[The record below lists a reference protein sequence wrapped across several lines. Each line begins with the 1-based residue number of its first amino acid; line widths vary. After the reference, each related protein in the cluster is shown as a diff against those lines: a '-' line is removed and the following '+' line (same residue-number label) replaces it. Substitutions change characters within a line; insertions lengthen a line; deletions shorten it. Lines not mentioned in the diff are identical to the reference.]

1 VRCGRRTCKMSSP
14 HHPAAHVAKAM
25 LDDDNASPNAHDDG
39 MSLDSEPALDQL
51 AAAAADPNDGNIKA
65 FAMLQFPD
73 AKYFMKQEK
82 LMLGRDMDTFR
93 AAVISDEGQQLSAD
107 LLDQL
112 LSQALSLSSPRLGH
126 DDPLLYHLSGYPTTA
141 VGPVSPPVPPA
152 QDDHQPA
159 NHGALVN
166 DDIKM
171 DPIPDVPDLSGPTSP
186 LNDTV
191 PVSLKLPDDEKGSPD
206 CPFLGLHP
214 AKTANSGIP
223 SGGSISRKHAL
234 IEFNPNSGR
243 FEILIM
249 GRNGLFVNDEFHDVL
264 ERVQLSQADAIQIG
278 GVRFTFH
285 LPANAYD
292 EDEEEPPDPNSLSGR
307 MSMTFEDANGAN
319 VEAEIDSDESSLRE
333 HDSLLSSWDSD
344 DLLGSR
350 SDESLLGFDDDAEDV
365 DPEDDDEDDDPE
377 SEGDEDAGRMK
388 TVKIKLTL
396 NHSRKKGRPSKPATK
411 KSTKHVSTNKSAAAK
426 VEKPKKGKQKAED
439 DSDGEQK
446 PKPDKDDG
454 PVHRIAR
461 DEPLTNGDGIVIPG
475 LPVGAIIPA
484 RRKGPG
490 RPPKDGLMSKRER
503 QLLVKQWKE
512 QEKAKELG
520 LDPSD
525 IMVDEPKK
533 AGRPRKNSKGEEIL
547 DSLELPEK
555 DAEPAVRKKMTR
567 PPRSPSPQMKESDY
581 TEEQLERPT
590 GNYLSFIYDA
600 IKESPDKKMNLQQ
613 IYSAIERKYP
623 YFKFRAP
630 STGWQSSVRHN
641 LGQNDVF
648 VKLEKDGKGFFWG
661 IKDGVSIERVRKK
674 RSPQPSHIYPA
685 SNPYSLP
692 QQGFG
697 GNTPGFGQSLQGYS
711 SSYSTATPRPP
722 GSTASG
728 VGIGQGSGYGSQ
740 TVVTPAGVSQLAAAG
755 SGAPGIQRPSQDVI
769 DTFVSVFK
777 RSFHEKNNEFDLGMV
792 ERMVN
797 NAVKRVLEPQT
808 MVNVPLLG
816 LEQGVVDAFRG
827 CIERSQPPGRS
838 FSLLSPRTGLTAAAG
853 QPLIAT
859 PSPATAASA
868 GAAAG
873 AAAARSTTPPSPTGT
888 TKDAAAPAAAPSP
901 TNPSAVTGASSSG
914 EAVASTKET
923 SARDMSGRKRSILE
937 VDGVED
943 SLQKRPNTEA

>member
-1 VRCGRRTCKMSSP
+1 MQPS
-14 HHPAAHVAKAM
+14 HHLAHVAKTM
-25 LDDDNASPNAHDDG
+25 LDDANVNDDG
-39 MSLDSEPALDQL
+39 MSLGSDPAPDQPHP
-51 AAAAADPNDGNIKA
+51 ADPADGNIKA

-126 DDPLLYHLSGYPTTA
+126 DDPLLYHLSGYPTA
-141 VGPVSPPVPPA
+141 ALDPVSPPVPPV
-152 QDDHQPA
+152 QDDHQPGRHA
-159 NHGALVN
+159 ALIN
-166 DDIKM
+166 DDIRM

-191 PVSLKLPDDEKGSPD
+191 PVSLKLPDDEKGSPE

-214 AKTANSGIP
+214 AKTANTGIP

-344 DLLGSR
+344 DLLGSP
-350 SDESLLGFDDDAEDV
+350 SDESILGFDDDAEDG
-365 DPEDDDEDDDPE
+365 DPEDDEDDDPE
-377 SEGDEDAGRMK
+377 SEGEVDPSRTK

-396 NHSRKKGRPSKPATK
+396 NHSRKKGRPPKPAPK
-411 KSTKHVSTNKSAAAK
+411 KSTKHVAASKSAAPK
-426 VEKPKKGKQKAED
+426 VEKPKKGKHRAED
-439 DSDGEQK
+439 DSDVEQK

-525 IMVDEPKK
+525 IVVDEPKK
-533 AGRPRKNSKGEEIL
+533 TGRPRKNSKGEEIL
-547 DSLELPEK
+547 DSLELPDK
-555 DAEPAVRKKMTR
+555 DAEPAARKKMTR

-581 TEEQLERPT
+581 TDEQLERPT

-692 QQGFG
+692 PQGFG
-697 GNTPGFGQSLQGYS
+697 GNAPGFGQSLQSY
-711 SSYSTATPRPP
+711 SSYSSATPRPP
-722 GSTASG
+722 GATTSSL
-728 VGIGQGSGYGSQ
+728 GIGQGPGYASQ
-740 TVVTPAGVSQLAAAG
+740 PVVTSAGVGQLAAAG

-838 FSLLSPRTGLTAAAG
+838 FSLLSPRTGLTATAA

-859 PSPATAASA
+859 PSSATAASA

-873 AAAARSTTPPSPTGT
+873 AAAARSTTPPSPTGVA
-888 TKDAAAPAAAPSP
+888 KDVATPAALPGSANPPAAAD
-901 TNPSAVTGASSSG
+901 ASSSG
-914 EAVASTKET
+914 EAAESTGET
-923 SARDMSGRKRSILE
+923 SARDRSGRKRSILE

-943 SLQKRPNTEA
+943 SLQKRLNTEA

>member
-1 VRCGRRTCKMSSP
+1 MSSA
-14 HHPAAHVAKAM
+14 HHQLHVAKTAVEDANIN
-25 LDDDNASPNAHDDG
+25 DDD
-39 MSLDSEPALDQL
+39 MSLDSEPAAEQPD
-51 AAAAADPNDGNIKA
+51 ASDGNVKA

-126 DDPLLYHLSGYPTTA
+126 DDPLLYHLSGYPATA
-141 VGPVSPPVPPA
+141 HDRPEPVQDQVGQHAGLV
-152 QDDHQPA
+152 DDDMAA
-159 NHGALVN
+159 N
-166 DDIKM
+166 
-171 DPIPDVPDLSGPTSP
+171 PIPDVQDLSNPTSP

-191 PVSLKLPDDEKGSPD
+191 PVSLKLPDDEKGSPE

-214 AKTANSGIP
+214 AKTANTGIP

-307 MSMTFEDANGAN
+307 MSMTFEDVNGAN
-319 VEAEIDSDESSLRE
+319 VEAELDSDESSLRE
-333 HDSLLSSWDSD
+333 REHHSLLSSWDSED
-344 DLLGSR
+344 PLGSH
-350 SDESLLGFDDDAEDV
+350 SEESLVEFDDDGEDG

-377 SEGDEDAGRMK
+377 DDDEEDADQIR

-396 NHSRKKGRPSKPATK
+396 KHSRKKGRPPKPATK
-411 KSTKHVSTNKSAAAK
+411 KSSKHLAASKSAAAK

-439 DSDGEQK
+439 ESDGEQR
-446 PKPDKDDG
+446 PKTEKDDG

-525 IMVDEPKK
+525 VVVDEPKK
-533 AGRPRKNSKGEEIL
+533 TGRPRKNSRGEEIL
-547 DSLELPEK
+547 DSLELPDK
-555 DAEPAVRKKMTR
+555 DAEPAARKKMAR

-685 SNPYSLP
+685 TNPYSVP
-692 QQGFG
+692 AQGFG
-697 GNTPGFGQSLQGYS
+697 SNAPGFGQSLQSYS
-711 SSYSTATPRPP
+711 SPYSTATPRPA
-722 GSTASG
+722 GAATTG
-728 VGIGQGSGYGSQ
+728 LGIGQASGYSSQPVTATAGS
-740 TVVTPAGVSQLAAAG
+740 SQLAAGG

-777 RSFHEKNNEFDLGMV
+777 RSFHEKNTEFDLVMV

-838 FSLLSPRTGLTAAAG
+838 FSLLSPRTGLTGTSA
-853 QPLIAT
+853 QPLIAP
-859 PSPATAASA
+859 PSSATAASA

-873 AAAARSTTPPSPTGT
+873 AAAARSTTPPSPIAVI
-888 TKDAAAPAAAPSP
+888 AAAPAAA
-901 TNPSAVTGASSSG
+901 
-914 EAVASTKET
+914 EAKGET
-923 SARDMSGRKRSILE
+923 SAQSAVRDTPGRKRSILE
-937 VDGVED
+937 VDGVEE